1 MSVSWM
7 EWNAVV
13 PVPVVE
19 GRLDLVW
26 RDGGH
31 DGPWRLHVVSLT
43 RGVLVKSSVVD
54 NSPGGA
60 IRFGSDDHSAAPR
73 DRIVNWNLL

>member
-7 EWNAVV
+7 EWNAVI
-13 PVPVVE
+13 PMPIIKC
-19 GRLDLVW
+19 GLDLVW
-26 RDGGH
+26 WDGGNNRP
-31 DGPWRLHVVSLT
+31 GRLRVVSLAW
-43 RGVLVKSSVVD
+43 GVLVKSGVVD